1 MMLQMAKVNTCT
13 TVAMALNTLLHGMSL
28 FLLAPAIGDDHEL
41 VALTCVNNIRN
52 DFSLSNWCSKSILS
66 LDWETQFNQ
75 ISVKSLMPFCT
86 WHGALIIIALT
97 LFTYHQLE
105 LHRKRAKGR
114 KQARRHRNSSI
125 ASRHTNGSLSSRY
138 YAQFRPFDI
147 FHFQFWLIRAICV
160 VYSSF
165 E

>member
-1 MMLQMAKVNTCT
+1 MLLQTAKVNTCT
-13 TVAMALNTLLHGMSL
+13 TITMAINTLLHTMSL
-28 FLLAPAIGDDHEL
+28 FLLAPAMADDHEL

-52 DFSLSNWCSKSILS
+52 DFSLSVLS
-66 LDWETQFNQ
+66 LFCLDWETQFNQ

-114 KQARRHRNSSI
+114 KRASLNRNSSI
-125 ASRHTNGSLSSRY
+125 ASRHTNGSPRSS
-138 YAQFRPFDI
+138 ALLT
-147 FHFQFWLIRAICV
+147 FWLIATHL
-160 VYSSF
+160 
-165 E
+165 